1 MRYCG
6 EVEEETKEPPKTSD
20 EYTDIDGI
28 RILKKGCKGKDV
40 EAMQAILI
48 EKGYSCGNSMAD
60 GDFGA
65 NTEKAIINF
74 QTDKGIDCTGIC
86 DSKTWK
92 QLIIG

>member
-1 MRYCG
+1 
-6 EVEEETKEPPKTSD
+6 
-20 EYTDIDGI
+20 
-28 RILKKGCKGKDV
+28 
-40 EAMQAILI
+40 MQAVLI
-48 EKGYSCGNSMAD
+48 EKGYSCGKSMAD

-92 QLIIG
+92 QLISRFSHLAMWNQPAGL